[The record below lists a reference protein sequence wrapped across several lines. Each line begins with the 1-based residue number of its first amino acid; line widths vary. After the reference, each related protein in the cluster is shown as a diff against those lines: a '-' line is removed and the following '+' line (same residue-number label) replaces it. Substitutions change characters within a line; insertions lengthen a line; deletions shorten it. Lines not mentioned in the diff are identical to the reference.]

1 MIELYSLELFFK
13 EEVKVYKKLYNN
25 ISLFV
30 LLIRDIDNMNLD
42 RIFMKTAVIKFLLI
56 SSVMGTMQLCAMDM
70 SQQKN
75 KPEEN
80 IIDTISQDT
89 IILGKDSRAD
99 YNRALKFKHENK
111 RLSPK
116 SEKSRPR
123 KCLAILLAEAIR
135 ELEE

>member
-1 MIELYSLELFFK
+1 MCYYFFK
-13 EEVKVYKKLYNN
+13 KGIKVYKKLYNN

-30 LLIRDIDNMNLD
+30 LLVRDIDIVNLD
-42 RIFMKTAVIKFLLI
+42 RIFMKSTAMNFLLI
-56 SSVMGTMQLCAMDM
+56 SSFVGNIQLCGMD
-70 SQQKN
+70 QQKN
-75 KPEEN
+75 KSQEK
-80 IIDTISQDT
+80 IIDIISAEP

-99 YNRALKFKHENK
+99 YNRALELKHKNK

-123 KCLAILLAEAIR
+123 KSLAVLLAEAIR